1 MSDDFDD
8 LDGDDLFRDP
18 ASLLAI
24 EQAVATAERNAGPQ
38 GQAQAHTPGG
48 YHHAIAEPSARR
60 ARGGE
65 CSGGSCR
72 VIWLG

>member
-24 EQAVATAERNAGPQ
+24 EQAVATAERNAAPQQQ
-38 GQAQAHTPGG
+38 GQGQGKTG
-48 YHHAIAEPSARR
+48 YHHAIASSARR
-60 ARGGE
+60 GRGGE
-65 CSGGSCR
+65 
-72 VIWLG
+72 